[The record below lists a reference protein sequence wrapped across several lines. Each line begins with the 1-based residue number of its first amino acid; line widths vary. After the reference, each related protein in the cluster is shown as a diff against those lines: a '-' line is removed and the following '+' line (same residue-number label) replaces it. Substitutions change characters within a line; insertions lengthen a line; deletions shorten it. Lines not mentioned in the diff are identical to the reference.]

1 MTARLADK
9 TAVVTG
15 ASSGI
20 GQAIATVFLREGANV
35 IGVDRLTPPEGL
47 SGNEKFSFVSLDLS
61 DRTKSNMLIDD
72 CIKKSG
78 YVDILVN
85 NAGIGD
91 ARSIS
96 STSDEDLDRY
106 LEININAPFRLCRAM
121 VPAMRE
127 RGGSIINIAS
137 VFGMGGI
144 TGSAGYTTSKAA
156 LIGLTRQLATEF
168 GRHGIR
174 VNAVSPGLIETPLTS
189 ERIQTVPLFRQL
201 MIDGCPLGRVGRPEE
216 VAEVCAFLASDAA
229 SFVTG
234 VILPVDGGW
243 LDARF
248 LPPPRPGQPD

>member
-20 GQAIATVFLREGANV
+20 GRAIATLFLREGANV
-35 IGVDRLTPPEGL
+35 IGVDRFVPPEGL
-47 SGNEKFSFVSLDLS
+47 SGNENFSFVDLDLC
-61 DRTKSNMLIDD
+61 DRTESNKLIDY
-72 CIKKSG
+72 CVKKFG

-91 ARSIS
+91 ASSIS
-96 STSDEDLDRY
+96 NTSDEDLDRY
-106 LEININAPFRLCRAM
+106 LEINFNAPFRLCRAM
-121 VPAMRE
+121 VSAMRG

-189 ERIQTVPLFRQL
+189 ERIQTVPMFRKL

-248 LPPPRPGQPD
+248 LPPSRSRQPD